1 MAPNHSKI
9 LLEQILEKL
18 NQIDSSRKVR
28 IIKIKNIKKESPKSL
43 KQRAKAEVFS
53 FINKTLAPSIILSSV
68 IFLINTTNTKNNSPL
83 AYTLNLYDSVAKMG
97 IPDDDTVFTASP
109 FSTFSLQRN
118 NGGLL
123 ENLFLVTVT
132 TQDKVNVFAPI
143 ISNSKS
149 DIYDKNQA
157 FKLDGDSLLLWN
169 QEKDLLNIF
178 FPDTAFDPKKESI
191 STAFIVAKGQ
201 NHSYSVITLL
211 HKLGS
216 ANESYLDTT
225 LTFTDLEIYDKRV
238 WEEQSLDE
246 NYSFFINEYD
256 KTLNKYQVTIDW
268 LKHFTL

>member
-28 IIKIKNIKKESPKSL
+28 IVKIKNIKKESPKSL
-43 KQRAKAEVFS
+43 KQRAKIGFFS
-53 FINKTLAPSIILSSV
+53 IVNKTLAPSIILSFV
-68 IFLINTTNTKNNSPL
+68 IFLINTTNTKNTSPL
-83 AYTLNLYDSVAKMG
+83 AYTLDLYDSVTK
-97 IPDDDTVFTASP
+97 ISSPDDDTVFTVSP

-118 NGGLL
+118 KGGLL
-123 ENLFLVTVT
+123 ENLFLVTVS
-132 TQDKVNVFAPI
+132 TQDEVNVFAPI

-149 DIYDKNQA
+149 DTYDKKQS
-157 FKLDGDSLLLWN
+157 FEFDGDSLLLWN
-169 QEKDLLNIF
+169 QEKNLLNIF

-211 HKLGS
+211 HKMGS

-238 WEEQSLDE
+238 WKEQSLDE
-246 NYSFFINEYD
+246 NYSFFITEYD
-256 KTLNKYQVTIDW
+256 KTLNKYQITIDW
-268 LKHFTL
+268 LKNFTL